1 MSQIV
6 TQNPGS
12 SEIQSPLIAG
22 ITEGLNKL
30 SSVLNL
36 KTGILEDVQL
46 TAVPIDNDEKN
57 KNRIF
62 EANFGNRLWLSSPAP
77 VIKKNGSE
85 ITQSGSN
92 FTIDYIGGSVTF
104 PVESKPSDGDIITVS
119 ATYIIA
125 ESEALNAINTAL
137 SAVQTQSNKY
147 KGNYDNVGALQLAYS
162 SAENGDY
169 AIVFDPLAVY
179 AWKNDGWY
187 DTRSIEDLSNYYTK
201 DESNNL
207 LNQKEPKISAKGSTT
222 SDDNY
227 YWGGRK
233 TWQDLFAKVRSVT
246 LTGLSTASDAVVSAT
261 DTVLTAIGKLQAQV
275 SKNTQKAYLSGT
287 GAPSTSTVG
296 SVGQRYVN
304 TSTSDEYI
312 CEEVS
317 GGTYTWKLQ
326 VKSVNGKTP
335 SASGGNIQ
343 ITADDVNALG
353 KDDTALSAESA
364 NSLNGLT
371 KEEIEQS
378 FGGVSLVIDG
388 SSNSVDL
395 TSAENRLDSVTVQ
408 GFTTQEGSG
417 NPSPSNVR
425 EIKNAGEFNAVA
437 VFDGSSDE
445 FWFLQGTYANT
456 VRFDLHSALL
466 NNVFNATE
474 VVALCNLFPAGTS
487 VYDSDDYEHI
497 RTSSEET
504 IKDMIVVYVAKSR
517 LSEATEAGFKAFLA
531 ENHMLVAYKST
542 EDTGKHYTGIEVKQG
557 DDYHCTIVEIND
569 RLHDGDTLE
578 TNVESEFGSVLTL
591 TGDESYSANSG
602 WKGGAVYIGNALM
615 GAIPVTGYDTVA
627 NIACSALPVNKPSMA
642 VDTSS
647 VTPYVGQGGSG
658 GYDLYLY
665 LGPAYNTTELA
676 KQQIKALYDAGTP
689 IRVFYQSAAGDKPL
703 QRVKR
708 TTFTQKTLVLTGT
721 ETIKSGTS
729 QSKTYFSIYV
739 QDAKSPPP
747 MSVVGNIKCNMLAPA
762 AQNDVIKGDY
772 RISITS
778 GGNIL
783 LHFTDDVTTVEQAK
797 QILSEKY
804 AAGTPFVI
812 EYELATP
819 EVYADV
825 QVEIENPKGT
835 YTVSGED
842 GTTVQAFISVQPT
855 PENIGALSVGGT
867 AQAATKLASPVNI
880 GSASFDGTAD
890 ITLAQMGAQPVL
902 SVVTED
908 ITSSC
913 TGTNLDI
920 SFVHH
925 LQYGKLHILYISATN
940 TASEATWS
948 TSIAFPSKVNIQTRK
963 SYHIIATGSGYLSP
977 QWYPVVA
984 ENSSASANTL
994 FFREIDVPLKLGI
1007 KFEIAVVYME
1017 P

>member
-30 SSVLNL
+30 SSILNL
-36 KTGILEDVQL
+36 KTGTLEDVQL

-207 LNQKEPKISAKGSTT
+207 LNQKEPKISAKGSST

-233 TWQDLFAKVRSVT
+233 TWQDLFAKARSVT
-246 LTGLSTASDAVVSAT
+246 LTGLSTASAAVVSAT

-326 VKSVNGKTP
+326 VKSVNGKSP

-343 ITADDVNALG
+343 LTADDVNALG
-353 KDDTALSAESA
+353 KDDTAASAESA

-378 FGGVSLVIDG
+378 LGGISLVVDG

-395 TSAENRLDSVTVQ
+395 TSAKNRIGSVTVH
-408 GFTTQEGSG
+408 GFTTQAGSG
-417 NPSPSNVR
+417 TPSYTNIR
-425 EIKNAGEFNAVA
+425 KINNAGEFNALITIT
-437 VFDGSSDE
+437 GSESGWYQYTDPRNSIVTYVCQSIAPGWTDTNALKG
-445 FWFLQGTYANT
+445 FCSAYKVQNVTTVTQGLRGPTPAN
-456 VRFDLHSALL
+456 
-466 NNVFNATE
+466 
-474 VVALCNLFPAGTS
+474 PAGTIIIRDDS
-487 VYDSDDYEHI
+487 VSTLQAFKEKMAQ
-497 RTSSEET
+497 
-504 IKDMIVVYVAKSR
+504 IKPV
-517 LSEATEAGFKAFLA
+517 
-531 ENHMLVAYKST
+531 VAYLST
-542 EDTGKHYTGIEVKQG
+542 ESLGKFYTGISVEQG
-557 DDYHCTIVEIND
+557 DNYHCTIVELKD
-569 RLHDGDTLE
+569 RLHKGDAMQT
-578 TNVESEFGSVLTL
+578 SVNRNGELKCIENHIKHTCVF
-591 TGDESYSANSG
+591 TGDESCTKYTDESGLVTYIYSDIAPG
-602 WKGGAVYIGNALM
+602 WTEENALN
-615 GAIPVTGYDTVA
+615 AI
-627 NIACSALPVNKPSMA
+627 CSAYEVGSLVASKIVMRGPTSGNPA
-642 VDTSS
+642 GTIIIRNDTIAS
-647 VTPYVGQGGSG
+647 
-658 GYDLYLY
+658 
-665 LGPAYNTTELA
+665 AEELNA
-676 KQQIKALYDAGTP
+676 QHAALFNAGTP
-689 IRVFYQSAAGDKPL
+689 VVVEYDL
-703 QRVKR
+703 
-708 TTFTQKTLVLTGT
+708 TTPQLYT
-721 ETIKSGTS
+721 
-729 QSKTYFSIYV
+729 
-739 QDAKSPPP
+739 
-747 MSVVGNIKCNMLAPA
+747 NAP
-762 AQNDVIKGDY
+762 VIVD
-772 RISITS
+772 
-778 GGNIL
+778 
-783 LHFTDDVTTVEQAK
+783 
-797 QILSEKY
+797 
-804 AAGTPFVI
+804 
-812 EYELATP
+812 
-819 EVYADV
+819 
-825 QVEIENPKGT
+825 NPKGT

-842 GTTVQAFISVQPT
+842 GTTVEVYVRTTPT
-855 PENIGALSVGGT
+855 PEEIGALPVDGT

-880 GSASFDGTAD
+880 GSAAFDGSAD
-890 ITLAQMGAQPVL
+890 ITLAQMGAAEAALFSAPVW
-902 SVVTED
+902 VHHTA
-908 ITSSC
+908 TYN
-913 TGTNLDI
+913 TGTGVVDYI
-920 SFVHH
+920 QIGKFVFIAVQMT
-925 LQYGKLHILYISATN
+925 LSKAIAAKSILSLEYNS
-940 TASEATWS
+940 S
-948 TSIAFPSKVNIQTRK
+948 
-963 SYHIIATGSGYLSP
+963 SP
-977 QWYPVVA
+977 LWPKPA
-984 ENSSASANTL
+984 ENSSSYGLGCASLSQAQSWINGEDGNIVFRIFEAANSGTSYWTSG
-994 FFREIDVPLKLGI
+994 FYISE
-1007 KFEIAVVYME
+1007 
-1017 P
+1017 